1 LHTGVPWRVCSIC
14 NSGVSIVL
22 AIVTGMPNADDDDR
36 LNRIRQLCSAVDDV
50 HEQAQRVF
58 REVEDSRST
67 NLPTWPDVPAGPAPP
82 ENTRPASANAMPVE
96 GDSER

>member
-1 LHTGVPWRVCSIC
+1 MW
-14 NSGVSIVL
+14 IVL

-58 REVEDSRST
+58 RDVGDSRST
-67 NLPTWPDVPAGPAPP
+67 SQPVWPDEPVGPAPTD
-82 ENTRPASANAMPVE
+82 NTRRPGANDMPAE